1 MRRGKHA
8 GGPGEAAASAPPG
21 AVTLPGDPAASM
33 GDASAVADSPA
44 TVAPSAQ
51 VAAPGRGFSALRPF
65 RHRNYTLLWS
75 GGFISIVGSWMQTVA
90 VGALVASHTGSALW
104 VVVVAAGGFLPTGV
118 LSPIGGALA
127 DRLPRRPVLI
137 ACNLVAGGVAL
148 VIALLVGAH
157 DYGPLLLT
165 MLVTA
170 QGAVSAIM
178 GPFQQAILPDL
189 VPRSEF
195 LAASSL
201 NSAQWNLGRV
211 VGPALAGATVLAFGY
226 PMAFLANAVSFLAVV
241 AALMFV
247 RLAPPPGRDDPTT
260 LAASLRAGFRAAR
273 AEPGCWAAIVLIA
286 VVAVLGS
293 PFIALVPAVAHRLTG
308 LGHAH
313 STARAVASAT
323 AVLTTAQG
331 VGAVVG
337 ALLMAPLAERLGR
350 GRVLV
355 GALILLIP
363 VLVAYD
369 LAPALSWATA
379 ALFAVGL
386 VYIWVLSGLQ
396 TVVQLRAPTR
406 FRGRILSIYLV
417 ALGVA
422 YPIGSLLQGP
432 IADRLGL
439 PATTTAAALVLAVAL
454 LAIRLSRPALFHD
467 LTAEVR

>member
-1 MRRGKHA
+1 MA
-8 GGPGEAAASAPPG
+8 GAVKLPGEPG
-21 AVTLPGDPAASM
+21 AAIDAA
-33 GDASAVADSPA
+33 
-44 TVAPSAQ
+44 
-51 VAAPGRGFSALRPF
+51 VAAPSETISPAPPRPARGFSALRPF
-65 RHRNYTLLWS
+65 RHRNFTLLWS
-75 GGFISIVGSWMQTVA
+75 GGLISIVGSWMQTVA

-104 VVVVAAGGFLPTGV
+104 VVVVAAGGFLPTGL

-137 ACNLVAGGVAL
+137 AGNLVAAAVAL

-157 DYGPLLLT
+157 DYGPLMLT
-165 MLVTA
+165 LLVTA
-170 QGAVSAIM
+170 QGSVSAVI

-189 VPRSEF
+189 VPRGEF
-195 LAASSL
+195 LAAASL

-211 VGPALAGATVLAFGY
+211 IGPVLAGATVLAFGY

-241 AALMFV
+241 AALAFV
-247 RLAPPPGRDDPTT
+247 RLAPPPGRHDPTA
-260 LAASLRAGFRAAR
+260 LRASLKAGFRAAR

-286 VVAVLGS
+286 VVAVLAS
-293 PFIALVPAVAHRLTG
+293 PFIALVPAVAHRLSE

-313 STARAVASAT
+313 DSARAVASAT

-331 VGAVVG
+331 TGAVVG

-355 GALILLIP
+355 GALALLIP
-363 VLVAYD
+363 VLAAYD
-369 LAPALSWATA
+369 LAPALPWATL

-386 VYIWVLSGLQ
+386 VYIWVLAGLQ
-396 TVVQLRAPTR
+396 TVVQLRAPAR

-432 IADRLGL
+432 IADRFGL
-439 PATTTAAALVLAVAL
+439 PTTTVAAAALLAVL
-454 LAIRLSRPALFHD
+454 LGSIRLARPALFRD
-467 LTAEVR
+467 LTAEVG